1 MSSTRGAVVPTY
13 STTAVRPTTPALI
26 GGAITELW
34 SRRSLVRYLVQADL
48 KKKGADTLLG
58 NLWWVID
65 PLLQMLIYV
74 VLVVVLFQRDQPD
87 YPLFIFAAILPWK
100 WFTSAINDCIVAVSS
115 QDRLIKQIHFPK
127 IVLPTA
133 AVVAGVVNFVFGLI
147 PLGVLLLLWYPDR
160 ISANLVFIPVIA
172 AVQFVFTLGIGLIL
186 SAINVFY
193 RDVGNISRHVLRL
206 WFYLSPALYGP
217 ATVAAVA
224 KDQPALYQLMQLN
237 PFYTLFTAYRNV
249 IYGAETP
256 NHSSVPPLAPDWPAL
271 LLLFAGSLVLLAV
284 ATTFFKRIE
293 PTFAKV
299 L

>member
-1 MSSTRGAVVPTY
+1 MATRLSDVMSASVHGICVGTTSSAGRRIAGWRPSSGRAASPCYRTAAMSSTRGAVVPTY

-160 ISANLVFIPVIA
+160 I
-172 AVQFVFTLGIGLIL
+172 
-186 SAINVFY
+186 
-193 RDVGNISRHVLRL
+193 
-206 WFYLSPALYGP
+206 
-217 ATVAAVA
+217 
-224 KDQPALYQLMQLN
+224 
-237 PFYTLFTAYRNV
+237 
-249 IYGAETP
+249 
-256 NHSSVPPLAPDWPAL
+256 
-271 LLLFAGSLVLLAV
+271 
-284 ATTFFKRIE
+284 
-293 PTFAKV
+293 
-299 L
+299 